1 MTYEDAVRMTEDLRT
16 RYDGAFTSLDKAN
29 IALLYAEV
37 LGKQLRVTRCQRCFH
52 DALIEVQL
60 YLRREQ
66 RMREKC
72 AYALRAGFIIHCP
85 TFRGGKIYTNENITD
100 DVCAEYLQR
109 FPTQRAMFSR
119 VPENY
124 AVSAEKG
131 SPLTTTPAPAKKAN
145 RRKKTKK

>member
-1 MTYEDAVRMTEDLRT
+1 MTYEEAVRMTEDLRT

-29 IALLYAEV
+29 ITLLYAEV
-37 LGKQLRVTRCQRCFH
+37 LGKQLRVTRCQRCYH

-85 TFRGGKIYTNENITD
+85 TFRGGKIYTNDNITD
-100 DVCAEYLQR
+100 EVCAEYLQR
-109 FPTQRAMFSR
+109 FPEQRPMFSR
-119 VPENY
+119 VPENN
-124 AVSAEKG
+124 AVSAEK
-131 SPLTTTPAPAKKAN
+131 SARSTTAPTGTQKAS
-145 RRKKTKK
+145 RRKKKKK